1 MYREGEKTIQKKGD
15 LEASFRMLQVE
26 PPLAMGQG

>member
-15 LEASFRMLQVE
+15 LEASFRMQVE